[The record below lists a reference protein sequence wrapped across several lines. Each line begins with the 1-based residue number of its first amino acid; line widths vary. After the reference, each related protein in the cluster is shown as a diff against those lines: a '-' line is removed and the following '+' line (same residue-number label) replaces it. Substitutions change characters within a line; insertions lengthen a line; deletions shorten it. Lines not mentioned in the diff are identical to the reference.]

1 MYKRNQI
8 EEAIGK
14 VLERESA
21 RLSSARLSSA
31 TRTRFKRLL
40 DTDRGLGRYK
50 RSSDPERAHFA
61 FYTGE
66 ALGRGVENWFSH
78 YEAFAVLIGLRLMR
92 HGFPQGGV
100 VTMLRRM
107 KPGLAKQH
115 ALILKQD
122 RAAAFDDQQILVR
135 AKPGDLVVGT
145 THPVF
150 LVLSSPD
157 GEIRSIAG
165 PAAICQG
172 QKELMLF
179 IKAQGV
185 GQTWTVFELVNSIH
199 ALSSALAK
207 TKPLKRGRG
216 N

>member
-1 MYKRNQI
+1 LGFKLHKRNQI

-14 VLERESA
+14 VLEPGSA
-21 RLSSARLSSA
+21 RLSSETRIRL
-31 TRTRFKRLL
+31 KRLL
-40 DTDRGLGRYK
+40 DTDRSLGRYK

-92 HGFPQGGV
+92 HGFPQGV
-100 VTMLRRM
+100 VVAMLRRM
-107 KPGLAKQH
+107 KPGLEKQH

-122 RAAAFDDQQILVR
+122 LAAAFGEQQIQERV
-135 AKPGDLVVGT
+135 KPGDVVVGN

-150 LVLSSPD
+150 LVIRSRD
-157 GEIRSIAG
+157 GEIRSSAI
-165 PAAICQG
+165 PATICQG
-172 QKELMLF
+172 QNELMLF

-185 GQTWTVFELVNSIH
+185 GETWTVFEIVNSIQ

>member
-1 MYKRNQI
+1 
-8 EEAIGK
+8 
-14 VLERESA
+14 
-21 RLSSARLSSA
+21 
-31 TRTRFKRLL
+31 
-40 DTDRGLGRYK
+40 
-50 RSSDPERAHFA
+50 
-61 FYTGE
+61 
-66 ALGRGVENWFSH
+66 
-78 YEAFAVLIGLRLMR
+78 MR

-107 KPGLAKQH
+107 KPGLEKQH

-122 RAAAFDDQQILVR
+122 PAAAFDDQQILVR

-150 LVLSSPD
+150 LVLSSRD

-179 IKAQGV
+179 IKAQEV

-199 ALSSALAK
+199 ALSFALAK